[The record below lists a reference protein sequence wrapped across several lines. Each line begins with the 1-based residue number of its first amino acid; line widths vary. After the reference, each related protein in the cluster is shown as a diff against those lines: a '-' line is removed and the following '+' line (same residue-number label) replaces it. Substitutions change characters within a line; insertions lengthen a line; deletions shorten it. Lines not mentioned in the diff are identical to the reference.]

1 MAVVFTFDE
10 TFDGLLSCV
19 FHSYSDKIVPE
30 RVCSENNLQGDF
42 TVEFINIKT
51 DSAKAERVRRGIIKT
66 ASWRAYYLAYTAFM
80 ADAEDIYTR
89 VFDFIRLCFEYK
101 KNVLSLLKNDSVLA
115 VEKGSYRA
123 THEADKLKGFLRFRE
138 LEGGIMYGEIEPCCN
153 ILEILAHHF
162 ADRFPLTPFIIRDVK
177 RGLSAVYNGQVTITE
192 MPLENIPKISDDEE
206 EYQKLWRQFI
216 DSVNIKER
224 KNPKCQRTMMPK
236 KYWRYMLETYPDTKK
251 RGV

>member
-10 TFDGLLSCV
+10 TFDGLLSCI
-19 FHSYSDKIVPE
+19 FRSYSDKTVPE

-42 TVEFINIKT
+42 TVEFVNIKT
-51 DSAKAERVRRGIIKT
+51 DPTEAERVRKGIIKT

-80 ADAEDIYTR
+80 SDLEDIYTS
-89 VFDFIRLCFEYK
+89 VFNFIRLSFEYK
-101 KNVLSLLKNDSVLA
+101 KNVLNLLKNDSVLA

-138 LEGGIMYGEIEPCCN
+138 LEGGIMYSEIEPCCN

-162 ADRFPLTPFIIRDVK
+162 ADRFPLMPFVIKDVK
-177 RGLSAVYNGQVTITE
+177 RGLSAAYNGDIILTE
-192 MPLENIPKISDDEE
+192 LPLENIPEISHDEE
-206 EYQKLWRQFI
+206 EYQKLWRQFV

-236 KYWRYMLETYPDTKK
+236 KYWKHMLETQPDTKK